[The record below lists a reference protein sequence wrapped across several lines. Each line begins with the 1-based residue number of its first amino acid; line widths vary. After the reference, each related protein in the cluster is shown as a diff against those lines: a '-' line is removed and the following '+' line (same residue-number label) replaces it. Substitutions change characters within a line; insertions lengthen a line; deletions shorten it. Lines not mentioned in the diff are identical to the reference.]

1 MGGRGVNGGL
11 LALLALLAAGAGL
24 ATQAPINAALSRS
37 VGDAAVA
44 ACINFLVGFLVLLA
58 VCALRGVAPAAGFLA
73 VTPAW
78 AWIGGTFGATY
89 ILALTWSVPQ
99 VGALTAAAATI
110 FAQLVAALLLDRLG
124 AFGLPVQEIT
134 WPRVLGVVLV
144 LGGLFLTRI

>member
-1 MGGRGVNGGL
+1 VSGGT

-44 ACINFLVGFLVLLA
+44 ACINFLVGFLILLG
-58 VCALRGVAPAAGFLA
+58 VCAVRGVGPTAGFLTA
-73 VTPAW
+73 TPAW
-78 AWIGGTFGATY
+78 AWIGGSFGATY

-110 FAQLVAALLLDRLG
+110 LAQLVAALLLDRIG
-124 AFGLPVQEIT
+124 AFGLPVQEISWT
-134 WPRVLGVVLV
+134 RVLGVLLV
-144 LGGLFLTRI
+144 LGGLLLTRV

>member
-1 MGGRGVNGGL
+1 MSGGT

-24 ATQAPINAALSRS
+24 ATQAPINAALSQS
-37 VGDAAVA
+37 VGSAPVA
-44 ACINFLVGFLVLLA
+44 ACINFLVGFVFLLA
-58 VCALRGVAPAAGFLA
+58 VCAARGIGPTTGFLTA
-73 VTPAW
+73 TPPW

-110 FAQLVAALLLDRLG
+110 LAQLVVALLLDRVG

-134 WPRVLGVVLV
+134 WTRILGAVLI
-144 LGGLFLTRI
+144 LGGLLLTRA